1 MTSYDCPVFRNLSLA
16 QDLFKILQCP
26 WSNFGGIGYTFD
38 QFLQFPSNS
47 EVKMVTPATF
57 SAVTCS
63 VQAIS
68 ADTVFEAIG

>member
-1 MTSYDCPVFRNLSLA
+1 MVE
-16 QDLFKILQCP
+16 
-26 WSNFGGIGYTFD
+26 FGGIGYTFD